1 VAATA
6 RFALVTGGSRGIGAA
21 CALLLAERG
30 FDVAVNYAR
39 DSRAAEQVAAG
50 VRERGRRAMTVQA
63 DVGDERAVLAMFDT
77 LDREWGRLTALVN
90 NAGIVDM
97 KARLD
102 EMDTGRWRRM
112 LDINVFGTLLCTR
125 EAVRRMSTR
134 HGGAGGGIVN
144 LSSIAA
150 VLGAPGMYVDYAAS
164 KGAIDSFT
172 VGMGRELATE
182 GVRVNA
188 VRPGII
194 DTEIHA
200 ASGDADRAFA
210 SASIIP
216 MQRPGTALEV
226 ARAVA
231 WLLSDESAYV
241 TGTIVTV
248 SGGR

>member
-1 VAATA
+1 VTTP
-6 RFALVTGGSRGIGAA
+6 RIALITGASRGIGAA
-21 CALLLAERG
+21 TARLLAERG
-30 FDVAVNYAR
+30 HDVAINYAR
-39 DSRAAEQVAAG
+39 NAAAAEQVAAE
-50 VRERGRRAMTVQA
+50 VRARGRRALLVRA
-63 DVGDERAVLAMFDT
+63 DVADEAAVLAMFEAVDQGLGRITT
-77 LDREWGRLTALVN
+77 LIN

-102 EMDTGRWRRM
+102 EMSTARFKRM
-112 LDINVFGTLLCTR
+112 LDVNVLGTLLCSR
-125 EAVRRMSTR
+125 EAVKRMSTR
-134 HGGAGGGIVN
+134 HGGAGGSIVN

-150 VLGAPGMYVDYAAS
+150 SLGAAGMYVDYAAS
-164 KGAIDSFT
+164 KGAIDSLT
-172 VGMGRELATE
+172 LGLGRELATE

-200 ASGDADRAFA
+200 DSGDADRAHG

-226 ARAVA
+226 AQAIV
-231 WLLSDESAYV
+231 WLVSDESSYV
-241 TGTIVTV
+241 TATVLGV